1 MEISAQELAK
11 MLGGVVE
18 GDATVKVFGYAKIEE
33 GKSGML
39 SFLSNPKYEHY
50 LYNTQSSIVLVN
62 NDLKLTAQPQATLI
76 RVPDAYLAL
85 AQLLQY
91 AEAQNKTVKK
101 GIDPTAVI
109 SKTAKIGK
117 NCYIGPF
124 VYIGDEV
131 EIGDNTQVYSHV
143 AVNEKTKIGTDCI
156 LYNGVVIY
164 HGCVIGNRCILHANS
179 VIGSDGFGFAK
190 QDDGS
195 YFKMP
200 QNGNVILEDDVE
212 IGATTTID
220 RGSMGP
226 TILHKGVKLD
236 NQVQI
241 AHNVEV
247 GENSAMAGCSGVAGS
262 TKIGKNCIVGGLS
275 GIIGHLHIDDNTTI
289 AAYTGITNSTREPGQ
304 IFQGI
309 PAQPINKARRSF
321 AVYRNLPELSRTVYE
336 LEKELKALKAQ
347 LDSQNG

>member
-1 MEISAQELAK
+1 MEISALELAN
-11 MLGGVVE
+11 MLGGTVE
-18 GDATVKVFGYAKIEE
+18 GDASVKVFDYAKIEE
-33 GKSGML
+33 GKPGTL
-39 SFLSNPKYEHY
+39 SFLSNPKYENF
-50 LYNTQSSIVLVN
+50 LYETEASVVLVN
-62 NDLKLTAQPQATLI
+62 NDFKLAKPTKATLI

-85 AQLLQY
+85 AQLLQFV
-91 AEAQNKTVKK
+91 EAKTRVAKK

-109 SKTAKIGK
+109 AKTAKIGK

-124 VYIGDEV
+124 VYIADNA
-131 EIGDNTQVYSHV
+131 EIGDNTQLYSHV
-143 AVNEKTKIGTDCI
+143 AVNENVKIGADCI

-164 HGCVIGNRCILHANS
+164 HECVIGNRCILHANC

-190 QDDGS
+190 QPDGS

-241 AHNVEV
+241 AHNVEL
-247 GENSAMAGCSGVAGS
+247 GENTAMAGCTGVAGS

-275 GIIGHLHIDDNTTI
+275 GIIGHLHIHDNTTI

-304 IFQGI
+304 IYQGI
-309 PAQPINKARRSF
+309 PAQLASKSRRSF

-336 LEKELKALKAQ
+336 LEKEIKSLQSRLDAL
-347 LDSQNG
+347 NG